1 VKPAQIPQ
9 LACGVKPARARHT
22 HPGQTSRLRPA
33 SAFPMDARPPPVSSC
48 PMTPAQILSAFT
60 LADIAAV
67 ALLLVAALAT
77 GLLIEHPPRDR
88 RSVSA
93 LMADYRREWMRQIP
107 ARDGRIF
114 DATILTN
121 LRQGTA
127 FFAST
132 VLISIGGVLALVGN
146 TTPLQ
151 GLAEDIALQDAPA
164 LLWQIKL
171 LTVVAFLAQAFLKFV
186 WSNRIFGYC
195 AVMMAAI
202 PLDPTDPLGPPRAI
216 RAGELL
222 VRAAINF
229 NRGLRA
235 VYYAIAALGWLL
247 GPWALMLT
255 TLLIT
260 ATLLSR
266 EFASASRNLMTGEDL
281 R

>member
-1 VKPAQIPQ
+1 M
-9 LACGVKPARARHT
+9 T
-22 HPGQTSRLRPA
+22 M
-33 SAFPMDARPPPVSSC
+33 PM
-48 PMTPAQILSAFT
+48 T
-60 LADIAAV
+60 LADIFAALSPADAVAV
-67 ALLLVAALAT
+67 ALLLFASIAT
-77 GLLIEHPPRDR
+77 GWRIEHPPASRP
-88 RSVSA
+88 SVSH
-93 LMADYRREWMRQIP
+93 LMAGYRREWMRQVP
-107 ARDGRIF
+107 GRDSRIF
-114 DATILTN
+114 DATIMAN

-151 GLAEDIALQDAPA
+151 GLAEDITQSDAPT

-195 AVMMAAI
+195 SIMMAAI
-202 PLDPTDPLGPPRAI
+202 PQDATDPRGPGRAT

-235 VYYAIAALGWLL
+235 VYFAIAALGWLL
-247 GPWALMLT
+247 GPYGLILT
-255 TLLIT
+255 TLAVS
-260 ATLLSR
+260 ATLVSR
-266 EFASASRNLMTGEDL
+266 EFASVSRDTLAGEDL
-281 R
+281 H

>member
-1 VKPAQIPQ
+1 
-9 LACGVKPARARHT
+9 
-22 HPGQTSRLRPA
+22 
-33 SAFPMDARPPPVSSC
+33 
-48 PMTPAQILSAFT
+48 MTPLQILEAFT
-60 LADIAAV
+60 PADAV
-67 ALLLVAALAT
+67 TVAILLLAAFGT
-77 GLLIEHPPRDR
+77 GALIEHPPAR
-88 RSVSA
+88 RPSVSR

-114 DATILTN
+114 DATILAN

-132 VLISIGGVLALVGN
+132 VLIAIGGTLALVGN
-146 TTPLQ
+146 TRPLE
-151 GLAEDIALQDAPA
+151 GLAEGIALAEAPA

-171 LTVVAFLAQAFLKFV
+171 LTVTAFLAQAFLKFV

-202 PLDPTDPLGPPRAI
+202 PQDPSDPVGPPRAA
-216 RAGELL
+216 RAGDLL

-235 VYYAIAALGWLL
+235 VYFAIAALGWLL
-247 GPWALMLT
+247 GPWALILA

-260 ATLLSR
+260 ATLVSR
-266 EFASASRNLMTGEDL
+266 EFASVSRDLMTGEDL